1 MNQFLNSTRFNQYA
15 NDVFKMSAD
24 EFESID
30 DLSGQRFTGRL
41 HDFINTFLR
50 NQLPRLQE
58 LKRYYLADNNIKRR
72 DVGRD
77 KNRADN
83 RIASD
88 WAKYITV
95 FMQGYML
102 GNPIQYSSDDKLLEK
117 IEDFSKQY
125 FRDSRH
131 YAGKLLRRGKNG
143 AFRACD

>member
-1 MNQFLNSTRFNQYA
+1 
-15 NDVFKMSAD
+15 MSAD

-30 DLSGQRFTGRL
+30 DLSGQHFTDRL

-72 DVGRD
+72 ETGRD

-88 WAKYITV
+88 WAK
-95 FMQGYML
+95 
-102 GNPIQYSSDDKLLEK
+102 
-117 IEDFSKQY
+117 
-125 FRDSRH
+125 
-131 YAGKLLRRGKNG
+131 
-143 AFRACD
+143 

>member
-1 MNQFLNSTRFNQYA
+1 MNEFLNSTRFNQYA

-30 DLSGQRFTGRL
+30 DLSGQRFTDRL

-102 GNPIQYSSDDKLLEK
+102 GNPIQYNSDDKLLEK
-117 IEDFSKQY
+117 IEDFSK
-125 FRDSRH
+125 
-131 YAGKLLRRGKNG
+131 
-143 AFRACD
+143 